1 MKFFGYGK
9 LVPWII
15 KCHKLKSHP
24 SKNLFVE
31 ELNKGACDLVYNNL
45 NDNIEVFQG
54 DGTLDILKNMF
65 ASKSDLGRD
74 WLRTSLFRLTY
85 TIKDKVCDLII
96 DDSGSC
102 ENIMSVKK
110 KKLTQDRKTS

>member
-1 MKFFGYGK
+1 
-9 LVPWII
+9 
-15 KCHKLKSHP
+15 
-24 SKNLFVE
+24 
-31 ELNKGACDLVYNNL
+31 
-45 NDNIEVFQG
+45 
-54 DGTLDILKNMF
+54 MF

>member
-1 MKFFGYGK
+1 
-9 LVPWII
+9 
-15 KCHKLKSHP
+15 
-24 SKNLFVE
+24 
-31 ELNKGACDLVYNNL
+31 
-45 NDNIEVFQG
+45 
-54 DGTLDILKNMF
+54 MF

-102 ENIMSVKK
+102 ENIMSVKIK